1 MNAYPKKRSII
12 FNGAVMAC
20 IAFYAVSLLATPALQ
35 VSVSGPSTI
44 TTGQK
49 NVVFK
54 VDLRNTG
61 TEDLENLKV
70 TFPLAP
76 SYGLAT
82 KTATLIDEN
91 DFGFSSAVVEGELVI
106 TAPGQVL
113 YVSELIDLSI
123 VLDVNQQISRMKAR
137 NAVSASAMFAG
148 TTIEATPVVLP
159 EVTYVE
165 ATKNENPTLLPVLPV
180 AAKIAIKGSA
190 QKEIA
195 SATKVTVPAPDKAT
209 PSNVAP
215 SAKPEV
221 TPAVVVK
228 DSQGSTAT
236 KAVTVAAKVATAPQ
250 STRVALK
257 DAPKAD
263 VAISQPVAK
272 VIVSQPAQVAVA
284 DAPKADGA
292 KLQPVQKA
300 IKASEPVQKALIAQP
315 VQKVIVAQPQL
326 VVNALSTPSKDRAH
340 TGTISIK
347 AQGGTPP
354 LSYSLNAGASFQSSN
369 VFTKLGQGTFKAM
382 VRDATGRMA
391 TTAVT
396 VGRSK

>member
-1 MNAYPKKRSII
+1 MNAYPKKRSVI

-82 KTATLIDEN
+82 KTSTLIDEN
-91 DFGFSSAVVEGELVI
+91 DFGFSLAVVEGELVI

-159 EVTYVE
+159 EITYVE

-180 AAKIAIKGSA
+180 AAKIAIKGNA

-195 SATKVTVPAPDKAT
+195 SATKVTAPDKAT

-221 TPAVVVK
+221 TPAAVVK

-250 STRVALK
+250 PAPVALV
-257 DAPKAD
+257 DAQKTD
-263 VAISQPVAK
+263 VAKS
-272 VIVSQPAQVAVA
+272 
-284 DAPKADGA
+284 
-292 KLQPVQKA
+292 QPVQKA
-300 IKASEPVQKALIAQP
+300 IIAQPAQLAITDAPKTEGVISRPVQKVSEPAKKAPTDQP
-315 VQKVIVAQPQL
+315 VQKVIVAQPAQL
-326 VVNALSTPSKDRAH
+326 VVSALSTPSKGHAH